1 MLVHQIESSLE
12 DCGLSFAKDGQP
24 SQPRLANESGSSNV
38 RIDMLE
44 MMMKRINIPG
54 VAFIIGLVLIS
65 TCVCYGFKKR
75 KQNMKQA
82 ASVTNRNPTCRND
95 YTDVHIKRDVVHFE
109 NKTYGCDSL
118 EECK

>member
-1 MLVHQIESSLE
+1 MCSVLHADDVCMDGRSHHFNGDFVIAHCSLDTTQLIVTIAE
-12 DCGLSFAKDGQP
+12 AVGA
-24 SQPRLANESGSSNV
+24 
-38 RIDMLE
+38 
-44 MMMKRINIPG
+44 G

-82 ASVTNRNPTCRND
+82 ASVTNRNPTFRND
-95 YTDVHIKRDVVHFE
+95 YTDVHIKRDVMHFE